1 MKRVKILF
9 AVIFAVFTTG
19 VWAQESDVSVLAGL
33 EATVYKSPTCG
44 CCTGYAEFLRK
55 HGVEVRTVDT
65 NDLST
70 VKAELNVPPETQS
83 CHTVVIGDYV
93 IEGHVPLGALVKLF
107 TEKPDVAGIG
117 LPGMPMGTPG
127 MEGPK
132 TETYNVLSFG
142 EGLELFYSE

>member
-1 MKRVKILF
+1 ML
-9 AVIFAVFTTG
+9 ALALALAGLTA
-19 VWAQESDVSVLAGL
+19 WAQDLDTSVLEGL
-33 EATVYKSPTCG
+33 EATIYKSPTCG

-55 HGVEVRTVDT
+55 HGIKVETADT
-65 NDLST
+65 NDLT
-70 VKAELNVPPETQS
+70 AIKADYGVPPETQS

-107 TEKPDVAGIG
+107 SETPEIAGIG
-117 LPGMPMGTPG
+117 LPGMPIGTPG

-132 TETYNVLSFG
+132 SETYNVLSFG

>member
-1 MKRVKILF
+1 M
-9 AVIFAVFTTG
+9 
-19 VWAQESDVSVLAGL
+19 
-33 EATVYKSPTCG
+33 
-44 CCTGYAEFLRK
+44 
-55 HGVEVRTVDT
+55 
-65 NDLST
+65 
-70 VKAELNVPPETQS
+70 PPETQS

-107 TEKPDVAGIG
+107 TEKPAIAGIG

-132 TETYNVLSFG
+132 SETYNVLSFG